1 MNLYQQTYSKIEDGP
16 TGPHFTDSQK
26 EAEGYRNLSATW
38 REECISM
45 ADGLDQ
51 LADAERTVVDY
62 SESPLV
68 DWEPVLHGSEV
79 YLRNRNTEQA
89 YKPTN
94 YALGQLCRLGGLY
107 GGAVCH
113 MRAVDGFDS
122 ADGETI
128 LRVLNNSVWR
138 DDRTDQRKPRLIR
151 CWRDGTMRAVLSMQ
165 YRPVSNLWFLDQYR
179 QLLTTAGRTDA
190 ILSHWR
196 CDADTL
202 QGNILL
208 ADTIRQDQDS
218 EYGGL
223 INLGNSESGNR
234 RATGA
239 PGLFRSICM
248 NGLIWD
254 LQKGQQIKQRHR
266 GAFSLSDFRDAIAVN
281 LQQQLPVVTDG
292 MQTALERMQVLR
304 ERSIHAAKSTRF
316 VAQLAKDLKFDKLEA
331 AEIRRAWEFER
342 EMTYITRAASGFSGW
357 GGGDGN
363 SQFGLLQGITR
374 FSQKTSPTRHFE
386 IDRLAGQFADWT
398 GDRWSRF
405 ESDANSLTD
414 SQVNNLVANA

>member
-1 MNLYQQTYSKIEDGP
+1 
-16 TGPHFTDSQK
+16 
-26 EAEGYRNLSATW
+26 
-38 REECISM
+38 
-45 ADGLDQ
+45 
-51 LADAERTVVDY
+51 
-62 SESPLV
+62 
-68 DWEPVLHGSEV
+68 
-79 YLRNRNTEQA
+79 
-89 YKPTN
+89 
-94 YALGQLCRLGGLY
+94 
-107 GGAVCH
+107 
-113 MRAVDGFDS
+113 
-122 ADGETI
+122 
-128 LRVLNNSVWR
+128 
-138 DDRTDQRKPRLIR
+138 
-151 CWRDGTMRAVLSMQ
+151 MRAVLSMQ

-223 INLGNSESGNR
+223 INLGNSEIGNR

-239 PGLFRSICM
+239 PGLFRAICM

-254 LQKGQQIKQRHR
+254 LQKGRQIKQVHR
-266 GAFSLSDFRDAIAVN
+266 GAFDLGQFRDAIATN

-292 MQTALERMQVLR
+292 MDAALERMQILR
-304 ERSIHAAKSTRF
+304 ERRTRASLINF
-316 VAQLAKDLKFDKLEA
+316 VAQLAKDLRFDKIEA
-331 AEIRRAWEFER
+331 GEIRRAWRYER
-342 EMTYITRAASGFSGW
+342 EFLSS
-357 GGGDGN
+357 DGQ

-374 FSQKTSPTRHFE
+374 FSQTASPTRHFE
-386 IDRLAGQFADWT
+386 IDRVAGQFADWT

-414 SQVNNLVANA
+414 SQVNNLVAAS